1 MTDLSAIE
9 VELLY
14 AIKNDQGRTLTFYGD
29 ELRKHH
35 SQLTRA
41 LERLKQA
48 GYVQATENNRLS
60 ISDEF
65 KKRQQERQQAEAAL
79 APVVETKPD
88 PVPVVESVPETSNET
103 LDGTAMKVTPEMI
116 AEYMADGVPRTAA
129 VIAKKFGLAKG
140 TSLINPLRKLVT
152 DGMLSKNLTVYSL
165 LNETIETESKAL
177 PANPTPA
184 DLEKFGDA
192 VEVVLEKVAE
202 LVAEIKVEPVTVES
216 VVQNQ
221 KALAE
226 LIQTP
231 AEEETDSESDDDL
244 AARLIAVLEKDVPEP
259 LKKYHNET
267 LAEDRA
273 AAQAHAEK
281 PRSDLPTLFS
291 DDLRGRMLNYR
302 GAFTSDSLYAEISE
316 KHFIDKDRFLE
327 IFEDVASSGVLMGWD
342 GTEFIDPTLEY
353 VPGSMYIAHRTTDPS
368 DAIAIMDEYCENI
381 REPYRLFDI
390 VETTRIHHSDVT
402 RYLVDFDYD
411 VSNPD
416 SIVKGPHTSNVQY
429 AQKTAVSAG
438 PRAGITIPEKTYGYQ
453 GTKPGKEY
461 KPFRP
466 KSDRDVPLI
475 SYAMIENLNPKD
487 ITDFLDGGVKV
498 SVFIRKFNLH
508 PDDEKHIVEVLTLTN
523 VAEVTSV
530 EGVDWLFLKGCA
542 DTPAVDPNI
551 KFDLTEIGSLT
562 APTGSPARAWTP
574 VEKENLRD
582 ALKIVAQEENRV
594 TTAKDLDPTLPDT
607 MPSNTEILM
616 QAANAAL
623 EEIAEVATVKID
635 KLRDAILESTLTPE
649 TVFMSREL
657 ADELGVPVTECTC
670 IQRTYGNEL
679 HEESCPVA
687 ELENDLL
694 CNKASGPEGPNGPSE
709 KTGHYGERLSS
720 PGCFANEGM
729 EKFGR
734 FPPDPQWLFTLKM
747 LEERLRFEHQGS
759 AADQLNEIRKY
770 LEP

>member
-14 AIKNDQGRTLTFYGD
+14 AIKNDQGRTLTYYGD

-129 VIAKKFGLAKG
+129 VIAQNFGLAKG

-165 LNETIETESKAL
+165 LNETVETV
-177 PANPTPA
+177 
-184 DLEKFGDA
+184 
-192 VEVVLEKVAE
+192 VEA
-202 LVAEIKVEPVTVES
+202 VAEIAQEIAEPV
-216 VVQNQ
+216 
-221 KALAE
+221 
-226 LIQTP
+226 
-231 AEEETDSESDDDL
+231 AEETESESDDDL
-244 AARLIAVLEKDVPEP
+244 AARLIQVLEKAVPET
-259 LKKYHNET
+259 LVEYHNKT
-267 LAEDRA
+267 LAEDHEA
-273 AAQAHAEK
+273 ALAHAEK
-281 PRSDLPTLFS
+281 IRNLPTLFS
-291 DDLRGRMLNYR
+291 DDLRARMLNYR

-368 DAIAIMDEYCENI
+368 DAIAIMDEYCENLS
-381 REPYRLFDI
+381 EPYRLFDI

-429 AQKTAVSAG
+429 AQKTAVSAS
-438 PRAGITIPEKTYGYQ
+438 PKAGTFPPKTFPVKTGYQ
-453 GTKPGKEY
+453 GKEY
-461 KPFRP
+461 KPFKP

-475 SYAMIENLNPKD
+475 SYAMIESLNPKE

-523 VAEVTSV
+523 VAELTSV
-530 EGVDWLFLKGCA
+530 EGVDWLFLKNRGE
-542 DTPAVDPNI
+542 PSH
-551 KFDLTEIGSLT
+551 KLSELEITSLT

-623 EEIAEVATVKID
+623 EEIAEASTIKID

-657 ADELGVPVTECTC
+657 ADELGVPVTECIC
-670 IQRTYGNEL
+670 EHRTFGNEL
-679 HEESCPVA
+679 HEDNCPVA
-687 ELENDLL
+687 ELENGLL
-694 CNKASGPEGPNGPSE
+694 CEQVEITTGPEGISGPCGPNEDGP
-709 KTGHYGERLSS
+709 TGRTGV
-720 PGCFANEGM
+720 PGYYAMGM
-729 EKFGR
+729 CHKVFCKVHR
-734 FPPDPQWLFTLKM
+734 PNAQWSLTLKM

>member
-14 AIKNDQGRTLTFYGD
+14 AIKNDQGRTLTYYGD

-65 KKRQQERQQAEAAL
+65 QKRQQERKQAEAAL
-79 APVVETKPD
+79 APVIETKPD

-129 VIAKKFGLAKG
+129 VIAQNFGLAKG

-165 LNETIETESKAL
+165 LNETIET
-177 PANPTPA
+177 
-184 DLEKFGDA
+184 
-192 VEVVLEKVAE
+192 VAE
-202 LVAEIKVEPVTVES
+202 TEPVTVES

-244 AARLIAVLEKDVPEP
+244 AARLIKVLEKDVPASQVEY
-259 LKKYHNET
+259 LNKT

-273 AAQAHAEK
+273 AAKAHAEK
-281 PRSDLPTLFS
+281 ISNLPTLFS

-530 EGVDWLFLKGCA
+530 EGVDWLFLKGCT
-542 DTPAVDPNI
+542 DTPAVDPDI

-562 APTGSPARAWTP
+562 APTGEPARKWTP
-574 VEKENLRD
+574 IEKENLRD

-687 ELENDLL
+687 ELENGLL
-694 CNKASGPEGPNGPSE
+694 CEQVEITTGPEGTTGPCGPSADGPSADGP
-709 KTGHYGERLSS
+709 TGRTGP
-720 PGCFANEGM
+720 PGYYAMGM
-729 EKFGR
+729 CHKVFCKVHR
-734 FPPDPQWLFTLKM
+734 PNAQWSLTLKM

>member
-14 AIKNDQGRTLTFYGD
+14 AIKNDQGRTLTYYGD

-88 PVPVVESVPETSNET
+88 PVPVVESAPETSNET

-129 VIAKKFGLAKG
+129 RIAQKFGLAKG

-152 DGMLSKNLTVYSL
+152 DGLLHKDLTVYSL
-165 LNETIETESKAL
+165 PVNTIETV
-177 PANPTPA
+177 
-184 DLEKFGDA
+184 
-192 VEVVLEKVAE
+192 VEA
-202 LVAEIKVEPVTVES
+202 VAEIAQEIAEPVVE
-216 VVQNQ
+216 
-221 KALAE
+221 E
-226 LIQTP
+226 
-231 AEEETDSESDDDL
+231 SESDDDL
-244 AARLIAVLEKDVPEP
+244 AARLIQVLEKAVPET
-259 LKKYHNET
+259 LVEYHNKT
-267 LAEDRA
+267 LAEDHEA
-273 AAQAHAEK
+273 ALAHAEK
-281 PRSDLPTLFS
+281 ISNLPTLFS
-291 DDLRGRMLNYR
+291 DDLRARMLNYR

-429 AQKTAVSAG
+429 AQKTAVSAS
-438 PRAGITIPEKTYGYQ
+438 PKAGTFPPKTFPVKTGYQ
-453 GTKPGKEY
+453 GKEY
-461 KPFRP
+461 KPFKP

-475 SYAMIENLNPKD
+475 SYAMIESLNPKD

-530 EGVDWLFLKGCA
+530 DGVDWLFLKGCA
-542 DTPAVDPNI
+542 DTVESAEDVEAERVIDS
-551 KFDLTEIGSLT
+551 TE
-562 APTGSPARAWTP
+562 
-574 VEKENLRD
+574 V
-582 ALKIVAQEENRV
+582 
-594 TTAKDLDPTLPDT
+594 
-607 MPSNTEILM
+607 LM
-616 QAANAAL
+616 QTAEAAL
-623 EEIAEVATVKID
+623 EEIAEVATDKID

-657 ADELGVPVTECTC
+657 ADELGVPVTECIC
-670 IQRTYGNEL
+670 EHRTFGNEL
-679 HEESCPVA
+679 HEDNCPVA
-687 ELENDLL
+687 ELENGLL
-694 CNKASGPEGPNGPSE
+694 CEQVEITTGPEGITGPCGPSADGP
-709 KTGHYGERLSS
+709 TGRTGV
-720 PGCFANEGM
+720 PGYYAMGM
-729 EKFGR
+729 CHKVFCKVHR
-734 FPPDPQWLFTLKM
+734 PNAQWSLTLKM

>member
-14 AIKNDQGRTLTFYGD
+14 AIKNDQGRTLTYYGD

-65 KKRQQERQQAEAAL
+65 QKRQQERKQAEAAL
-79 APVVETKPD
+79 APVIETKPD

-103 LDGTAMKVTPEMI
+103 LDGTAMKITPEMI

-129 VIAKKFGLAKG
+129 MIARNFGLAKG

-152 DGMLSKNLTVYSL
+152 DGLLNKDLTVYSL
-165 LNETIETESKAL
+165 LNETLES
-177 PANPTPA
+177 
-184 DLEKFGDA
+184 
-192 VEVVLEKVAE
+192 VAE
-202 LVAEIKVEPVTVES
+202 VEPVTVETI
-216 VVQNQ
+216 VQNQ

-231 AEEETDSESDDDL
+231 AEEESDDDL
-244 AARLIAVLEKDVPEP
+244 ATRLIQVLEKDIP
-259 LKKYHNET
+259 ET
-267 LAEDRA
+267 LVQYSSE
-273 AAQAHAEK
+273 AEK
-281 PRSDLPTLFS
+281 PSSNMPTLFS
-291 DDLRGRMLNYR
+291 DDLRALMQNIR
-302 GAFTSDSLYAEISE
+302 GAFTSESLYEEIRE
-316 KHFIDKDRFLE
+316 THFIDKDRFLE
-327 IFEDVASSGVLMGWD
+327 IFEDVASSGLLMGWD
-342 GTEFIDPTLEY
+342 GAEFIDPTLEY

-368 DAIAIMDEYCENI
+368 DAIAIMDEYCENL

-411 VSNPD
+411 VSNPEH
-416 SIVKGPHTSNVQY
+416 IVKGPHTSNVQY

-438 PRAGITIPEKTYGYQ
+438 PRAGITVPEKTYGYQ

-461 KPFRP
+461 KPFKP

-475 SYAMIENLNPKD
+475 SYAMIENLNPKE

-498 SVFIRKFNLH
+498 DVFIRKFNLH
-508 PDDEKHIVEVLTLTN
+508 PDDRQHILEVLTLTN
-523 VAEVTSV
+523 VAEITAV
-530 EGVDWLFLKGCA
+530 EGVEWLFLKGCA
-542 DTPAVDPNI
+542 DTPEVDPDI
-551 KFDLTEIGSLT
+551 KLDLSKMHLT
-562 APTGSPARAWTP
+562 APTGEPAREWT
-574 VEKENLRD
+574 
-582 ALKIVAQEENRV
+582 QEEKDGLIKALETVAITEGRLV
-594 TTAKDLDPTLPDT
+594 TPKDLDPTLPDT
-607 MPSNTEILM
+607 GPSDLGNLMTEGLEILL
-616 QAANAAL
+616 NS
-623 EEIAEVATVKID
+623 EEQVAINIG
-635 KLRDAILESTLTPE
+635 KLRESISETDVAPT

-657 ADELGVPVTECTC
+657 ADEMGVPITECTC

-679 HEESCPVA
+679 HEESCALA

-694 CNKASGPEGPNGPSE
+694 CDPADGPEGVKGPNGPSE
-709 KTGHYGERLSS
+709 AGPIGRTGPPGYYALGMCSKTFCKAHR
-720 PGCFANEGM
+720 PNE
-729 EKFGR
+729 
-734 FPPDPQWLFTLKM
+734 QWALTLKM

>member
-14 AIKNDQGRTLTFYGD
+14 AIKNDQGRTLTYYGD

-129 VIAKKFGLAKG
+129 VIAQNFGLAKG

-165 LNETIETESKAL
+165 LNETVETV
-177 PANPTPA
+177 
-184 DLEKFGDA
+184 
-192 VEVVLEKVAE
+192 VEA
-202 LVAEIKVEPVTVES
+202 VAEIAQEITEPVVE
-216 VVQNQ
+216 
-221 KALAE
+221 
-226 LIQTP
+226 
-231 AEEETDSESDDDL
+231 ESDDDL
-244 AARLIAVLEKDVPEP
+244 AARLIQVLEKAVPET
-259 LKKYHNET
+259 LVEYHNKT
-267 LAEDRA
+267 LAEDHEA
-273 AAQAHAEK
+273 ALAHAEK
-281 PRSDLPTLFS
+281 IRNLPTLFS
-291 DDLRGRMLNYR
+291 DDLRARMLNYR

-429 AQKTAVSAG
+429 AQKTAVSAS
-438 PRAGITIPEKTYGYQ
+438 PKAGTFPPKTFPVKTGYQ
-453 GTKPGKEY
+453 GKEY
-461 KPFRP
+461 KPFKP

-475 SYAMIENLNPKD
+475 SYAMIESLNPKD

-498 SVFIRKFNLH
+498 EVFIRKFNLH

-530 EGVDWLFLKGCA
+530 DGVDWLFLKGCA
-542 DTPAVDPNI
+542 DTVESAEEVEDEAAVYHGEE
-551 KFDLTEIGSLT
+551 KIGSVSTSGDISL
-562 APTGSPARAWTP
+562 
-574 VEKENLRD
+574 
-582 ALKIVAQEENRV
+582 
-594 TTAKDLDPTLPDT
+594 
-607 MPSNTEILM
+607 LM
-616 QAANAAL
+616 QAAEAAL
-623 EEIAEVATVKID
+623 DEIAEVATVKID

-657 ADELGVPVTECTC
+657 ADELGVPVTECIC
-670 IQRTYGNEL
+670 EHRTFGNEM
-679 HEESCPVA
+679 HEDNCPVA
-687 ELENDLL
+687 ELENGLL
-694 CNKASGPEGPNGPSE
+694 CEQIEITTGPEGITGPCGPNEDGP
-709 KTGHYGERLSS
+709 TGRTGP
-720 PGCFANEGM
+720 PGYYAMGMCYKAFCKAHRPNE
-729 EKFGR
+729 
-734 FPPDPQWLFTLKM
+734 QWSLTLKM

>member
-14 AIKNDQGRTLTFYGD
+14 AIKNDQGRTLTYYGD

-65 KKRQQERQQAEAAL
+65 QKRQQERKQAEAAL
-79 APVVETKPD
+79 APVIETKPD

-129 VIAKKFGLAKG
+129 VIAQNFGLAKG

-165 LNETIETESKAL
+165 LNETIET
-177 PANPTPA
+177 
-184 DLEKFGDA
+184 
-192 VEVVLEKVAE
+192 VAE
-202 LVAEIKVEPVTVES
+202 TEPVTVES

-221 KALAE
+221 KALVE

-231 AEEETDSESDDDL
+231 AEEESDDDL
-244 AARLIAVLEKDVPEP
+244 AARLIQVLEKDIPAP
-259 LKKYHNET
+259 LVEYHNKT
-267 LAEDRA
+267 LAEDREA
-273 AAQAHAEK
+273 AKAHAEK
-281 PRSDLPTLFS
+281 SRGNLPTLFS

-429 AQKTAVSAG
+429 AQKTAVSAS
-438 PRAGITIPEKTYGYQ
+438 PKAGTFPPKTFPVKTGYQ
-453 GTKPGKEY
+453 GKEY
-461 KPFRP
+461 KPFKP

-475 SYAMIENLNPKD
+475 SYAMIESLNPKD

-530 EGVDWLFLKGCA
+530 DGVDWLFLKGCA
-542 DTPAVDPNI
+542 DT
-551 KFDLTEIGSLT
+551 
-562 APTGSPARAWTP
+562 
-574 VEKENLRD
+574 VESAED
-582 ALKIVAQEENRV
+582 VEAERV
-594 TTAKDLDPTLPDT
+594 ID
-607 MPSNTEILM
+607 STEILM
-616 QAANAAL
+616 QAAEAAL
-623 EEIAEVATVKID
+623 EEIAEVATIKID

-657 ADELGVPVTECTC
+657 ADELGVPVTECIC
-670 IQRTYGNEL
+670 EHRTFGNEL
-679 HEESCPVA
+679 HEDNCPVA
-687 ELENDLL
+687 ELENGLL
-694 CNKASGPEGPNGPSE
+694 CEQVEITTGPEGITGPCGPNEDGP
-709 KTGHYGERLSS
+709 TGRTGV
-720 PGCFANEGM
+720 PGYYAMGM
-729 EKFGR
+729 CHKVFCKVHR
-734 FPPDPQWLFTLKM
+734 PNAQWSLTLKM